1 VKERKVLKILKDDNI
16 YMSTHTD
23 LIYVYELTK
32 KALEN
37 IKDLEKNMKIYGKK
51 KMTRKKHTRKKGKI
65 RKK

>member
-1 VKERKVLKILKDDNI
+1 
-16 YMSTHTD
+16 MSAHTD

-51 KMTRKKHTRKKGKI
+51 KMTRKKHTRKK
-65 RKK
+65 RKKKEQLEIK